1 MGTWLWNRSYEFLH
15 KSVQMR
21 EERSFSALYF
31 QGGQKSDL
39 SLKQRNYFCFKLKV
53 QISSR
58 CLFWIGLLNFIKESV
73 WLLFKKWLKIRN
85 SCDFSQLFEVFS
97 DKSKGRVKFKLLPA
111 PNWKLR
117 VFKWIFGLFT
127 IWWFL
132 ALYLYRTCS
141 FWVTT
146 CLGSELSLLT

>member
-1 MGTWLWNRSYEFLH
+1 MNFYIKACRWEKKDHFQPFILRVAKNRN
-15 KSVQMR
+15 
-21 EERSFSALYF
+21 
-31 QGGQKSDL
+31 L